1 VNLKSE
7 LDRIDSYYSYH
18 TTLVLEIVVANEYF
32 WKTQSDQISLFHNKE
47 EYLKS
52 LNNRQ
57 DKFDKLGLDPF
68 EKIDL
73 INEHMLKMSMIY
85 LFSLFEAF
93 NKDLFQAL
101 FLNKPYLMKSK
112 IKELD
117 YETILG
123 FSDINDLHEYLSH
136 KEVDKYG
143 YYDIDELSK
152 FLVETFNIS
161 LEEDFE
167 YWKELREN
175 YYRRNII
182 VHNDGKI
189 SKVYLKKLALPEEQL
204 NKELITDK
212 FYLGDCYR
220 NIKNYMDIIS
230 ESIRKI
236 FNIESFI

>member
-1 VNLKSE
+1 L
-7 LDRIDSYYSYH
+7 
-18 TTLVLEIVVANEYF
+18 
-32 WKTQSDQISLFHNKE
+32 NKR
-47 EYLKS
+47 K
-52 LNNRQ
+52 

-93 NKDLFQAL
+93 NKDFFQIL

-112 IKELD
+112 NQKLD
-117 YETILG
+117 YETLLA
-123 FSDINDLHEYLSH
+123 FSDINELHEYLSH
-136 KEVDKYG
+136 KEVVKYG

-152 FLVETFNIS
+152 FLIETFNLN

-189 SKVYLKKLALPEEQL
+189 SKIYLKKLALPEEKL
-204 NKELITDK
+204 NKELNIDK
-212 FYLGDCYR
+212 FYLGTCCR
-220 NIKNYMDIIS
+220 NIKNYMSFIS
-230 ESIRKI
+230 ESIRRK